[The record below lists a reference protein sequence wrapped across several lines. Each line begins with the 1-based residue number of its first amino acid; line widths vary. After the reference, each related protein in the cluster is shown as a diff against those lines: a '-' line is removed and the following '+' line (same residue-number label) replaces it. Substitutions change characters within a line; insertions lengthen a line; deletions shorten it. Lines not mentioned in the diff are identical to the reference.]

1 MTEQSPVPEEKARTS
16 LVGLLLSGNIID
28 KYEENQRLYWR
39 RLFFGTLVLASLA
52 VLITLMVLTLFTTG
66 FALSKVV
73 MLLAFLVTLPWL
85 VIGFWHAVIGL
96 LLMKFSGDPVA
107 HVYAG
112 TPLDTLNFTPPFEDK
127 QTALLSCI
135 RNEDF
140 AEVAAKLEAMLQDL
154 DRLDKLNGFS
164 LYILSDSNNP
174 EHIHQE
180 MQEFSLLKA
189 RWENRIDLHYRRREN
204 NVGFKAG
211 NIEDFCHNWGDQHE
225 YAITLD
231 ADSFLSAEA
240 LCNLVSKMNANP
252 RLGILQTLILGLST
266 SSFFARVF
274 QWGMRLGMHS
284 FTLGAAWWQ
293 GPAGPYWGHNAIFRI
308 EPFIKHCLLSPLP
321 GKDALSGPILSHDQV
336 EATMMASAGYEVRVW
351 PVEAGSY
358 EENPP
363 HLIEF
368 IRRDLRWCHGNLQYS
383 KLIGAPNVNLL
394 GRIQLFLAILMF
406 ASSPAWLLFIAMAI
420 LTASIS
426 ASGAAPFNPLYG
438 TILFVVILT
447 MVYAPKLATQFHVL
461 TSSKECRSYG
471 GFLKVAVSA
480 FFELIYAILLAPIM
494 AIAHTIFIAQLFA
507 GRRPHWGGQERQP
520 HGIPVQLAF
529 QKFWPQTLFG
539 LCGVVWMTGYTLSST
554 WLLIPVILGPL
565 LAIPFAMI
573 TSKPAL
579 GMYFKHSGL
588 WALPEEVNTP
598 QELEN
603 LDKEQRRVAMEVA
616 RAKGI
621 ADSE

>member
-1 MTEQSPVPEEKARTS
+1 M
-16 LVGLLLSGNIID
+16 
-28 KYEENQRLYWR
+28 
-39 RLFFGTLVLASLA
+39 
-52 VLITLMVLTLFTTG
+52 
-66 FALSKVV
+66 
-73 MLLAFLVTLPWL
+73 
-85 VIGFWHAVIGL
+85 
-96 LLMKFSGDPVA
+96 
-107 HVYAG
+107 
-112 TPLDTLNFTPPFEDK
+112 
-127 QTALLSCI
+127 
-135 RNEDF
+135 
-140 AEVAAKLEAMLQDL
+140 
-154 DRLDKLNGFS
+154 
-164 LYILSDSNNP
+164 
-174 EHIHQE
+174 
-180 MQEFSLLKA
+180 
-189 RWENRIDLHYRRREN
+189 
-204 NVGFKAG
+204 
-211 NIEDFCHNWGDQHE
+211 
-225 YAITLD
+225 
-231 ADSFLSAEA
+231 SAEA

-274 QWGMRLGMHS
+274 QWGMRLGMRS

-308 EPFIKHCLLSPLP
+308 EPFKKYCQLSPLP

-351 PVEAGSY
+351 PVEEGSY

-368 IRRDLRWCHGNLQYS
+368 IRRDLRWCHGNLQYC
-383 KLIGAPNVNLL
+383 KLLAMPNVNLL

-426 ASGAAPFNPLYG
+426 VSGVLPFDPFYG
-438 TILFVVILT
+438 TLLFIVIMF
-447 MVYAPKLATQFHVL
+447 MVFAPKLVTQFHVL
-461 TSSKECRSYG
+461 TSSKERRSYG
-471 GFLKVAVSA
+471 GFLLVAVSV
-480 FFELIYAILLAPIM
+480 FSELIYAILLAPIM
-494 AIAHTIFIAQLFA
+494 AVAHTIFIVQLFA

-520 HGIPVQLAF
+520 HGIPLQLAF

-539 LCGVVWMTGYTLSST
+539 LLGAVWMTGYTLSST

-573 TSKPAL
+573 TSKPEL
-579 GMYFKHSGL
+579 GRYFKHSGL

-603 LDKEQRRVAMEVA
+603 LDKEQCRVAMEA
-616 RAKGI
+616 AGEKRL
-621 ADSE
+621 ADSD